1 MNRIIIISLIIIY
14 SSAIGLAQ
22 PQFQKKRFRQLPY
35 QILQP
40 DNIDTF
46 KKYPVV
52 LFLHGAGERGDDN
65 EKQLVHGSQLF
76 LDSLSKYPAIVL
88 FPQCPINSYWSNV
101 NIVKYDDGGREFQF
115 KNDGKPTE
123 SLLTVMNLMDSI
135 QNLEW
140 VDRSKIYV
148 AGLSMG
154 GMGTLEL
161 IYRKPKMFA
170 AAISI
175 CGGAN
180 PNTSNTFAREV
191 ALWVFHGAKDDVVD
205 PKYSQILVEEIQK
218 RGGDVRFSLY
228 PEANHN
234 SWDRAFA
241 EPELLSWLFSNS
253 K

>member
-1 MNRIIIISLIIIY
+1 MNRIMVISLVIIY
-14 SSAIGLAQ
+14 SSAIGQAL
-22 PQFQKKRFRQLPY
+22 PQFQKNRFRQLPY

-40 DNIDTF
+40 DKIDTS
-46 KKYPVV
+46 KKYPVI

-101 NIVKYDDGGREFQF
+101 NIVKNKCGSRDFDF
-115 KNDGKPTE
+115 KNGGNPTE
-123 SLLTVMNLMDSI
+123 PLRIVMSLMDSI
-135 QNLEW
+135 QNLAS
-140 VDRSKIYV
+140 VDKDRIYV

-161 IYRKPKMFA
+161 INRKPKMFA

-180 PNTSNTFAREV
+180 PNTADTFAKEV

-205 PKYSQILVEEIQK
+205 PKYSQVLVVEIQK
-218 RGGDVRFSLY
+218 RSGDVRFSLY

-234 SWDRAFA
+234 SWDRALA